1 MKISF
6 FLNVILFLFI
16 PLYGMTQKSF
26 IQKISLLMTDSTE
39 EKTLSDPE
47 LLERLRNMPNIEV
60 RKGITFQPN
69 NDLYKLTIRFR
80 MQNFLGLEFGEDFQT
95 DAHVK
100 RLRLRFDGYV
110 FVPQLV
116 YSVQLGF
123 TSYDTKTVPNGN
135 MNIVRDAMVYYLPT
149 NTWSIGFGQ
158 TKIKANRARI
168 NSSSALQFIDRSIV
182 NSQFNLDRDFGLFG
196 EFHKAIVADFN
207 VGAKA
212 SVTLGEGRNWGGGSN
227 GGYAYSARLELFP
240 LGRFN
245 SLGEISE
252 GDYQRERTLKLMLG
266 GAYSF
271 NNKAVRLQGQNGALM
286 PDGESRNLNA
296 YFLDFVM
303 KYQGFALCAD
313 FMGRKCDKPLF
324 ASDSEICVYTGNGLN
339 VQSSYLF
346 PSNWEIAIRNSTLFP
361 KKKVQSLIG
370 YRNFNQTTI
379 GVTKYLIGHSL
390 KIQADASYNHKS
402 EALHPYNQWELRFQV
417 ELGL

>member
-60 RKGITFQPN
+60 GKGITFQPN

-80 MQNFLGLEFGEDFQT
+80 MQNFLGFEFGEDFQT

-196 EFHKAIVADFN
+196 EFHKEIVADFN

-212 SVTLGEGRNWGGGSN
+212 SITLGEGRNWGGGSN
-227 GGYAYSARLELFP
+227 GGYAYSGRLELFP

>member
-60 RKGITFQPN
+60 GKGITFQPN

-80 MQNFLGLEFGEDFQT
+80 MQNFLGFEFGEDFQT

-182 NSQFNLDRDFGLFG
+182 NSQFKLDRDFGLFG

-212 SVTLGEGRNWGGGSN
+212 SITLGEGRNWGGGSN
-227 GGYAYSARLELFP
+227 GGYAYSGRLELFP

>member
-1 MKISF
+1 
-6 FLNVILFLFI
+6 
-16 PLYGMTQKSF
+16 
-26 IQKISLLMTDSTE
+26 
-39 EKTLSDPE
+39 
-47 LLERLRNMPNIEV
+47 
-60 RKGITFQPN
+60 
-69 NDLYKLTIRFR
+69 
-80 MQNFLGLEFGEDFQT
+80 
-95 DAHVK
+95 
-100 RLRLRFDGYV
+100 
-110 FVPQLV
+110 
-116 YSVQLGF
+116 
-123 TSYDTKTVPNGN
+123 
-135 MNIVRDAMVYYLPT
+135 
-149 NTWSIGFGQ
+149 
-158 TKIKANRARI
+158 
-168 NSSSALQFIDRSIV
+168 
-182 NSQFNLDRDFGLFG
+182 
-196 EFHKAIVADFN
+196 
-207 VGAKA
+207 
-212 SVTLGEGRNWGGGSN
+212 
-227 GGYAYSARLELFP
+227 
-240 LGRFN
+240 
-245 SLGEISE
+245 
-252 GDYQRERTLKLMLG
+252 MLG